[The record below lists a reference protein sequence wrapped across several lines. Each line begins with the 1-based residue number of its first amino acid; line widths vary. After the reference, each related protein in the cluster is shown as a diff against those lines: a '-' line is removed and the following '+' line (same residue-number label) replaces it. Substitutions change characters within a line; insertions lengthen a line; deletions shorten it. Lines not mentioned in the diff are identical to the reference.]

1 MLNLP
6 SKIEQN
12 AIALSGTAVY
22 RFFVNMKPIFLS
34 KIIWLVIATQLGCFN
49 PFAPKL
55 EEAERNELIITSQL
69 TPSEALQNFQYS
81 YVFKDS
87 VLYADLLDS
96 SFVFIYFDPNQE
108 SSGRF
113 VSWGRD
119 VDLRTTGRLFRNF
132 NIIDLVWN
140 STISDTSY
148 ESNGEWR
155 AESIR
160 SFNLSLIRAEETI
173 NIHGLAIFNLKKSPF
188 DNKWRITLWKDESDL

>member
-1 MLNLP
+1 MKTRL
-6 SKIEQN
+6 KI
-12 AIALSGTAVY
+12 
-22 RFFVNMKPIFLS
+22 F
-34 KIIWLVIATQLGCFN
+34 IISSILLIRCFN

-55 EEAERNELIITSQL
+55 EESSRSDLIITGQL
-69 TPSEALQNFQYS
+69 THQEVLQNFQYA

-87 VLYADLLDS
+87 MLYAELLDS

-108 SSGRF
+108 PSGRF

-140 STISDTSY
+140 TTIVDTIY
-148 ESNGEWR
+148 ALNGEFR
-155 AESIR
+155 AETYR
-160 SFNLSLIRAEETI
+160 TFNLSLVKSEETL
-173 NIHGLAIFNLKKSPF
+173 NISGIAIFNFKKCAY